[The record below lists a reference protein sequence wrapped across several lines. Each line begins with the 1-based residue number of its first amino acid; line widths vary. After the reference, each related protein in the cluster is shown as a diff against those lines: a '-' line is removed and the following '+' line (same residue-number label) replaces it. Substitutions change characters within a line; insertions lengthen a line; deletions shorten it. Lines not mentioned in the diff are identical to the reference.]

1 MVEFS
6 IIVPVYQ
13 VKKYLKRLV
22 NSVLAQ
28 DYAAY
33 ELILVDDGSSDGS
46 EKICDEFSAKYAQ
59 IKTIH
64 KKNGGVSSARNE
76 GIQRAEGNYLIFL
89 DADDYIDKNYLADA
103 AAVVEEKAPDILI
116 YGYCLETNSGMEQ
129 LLPKL
134 NGDYTQE
141 SLPKDFA
148 IFAQESSFNSVCN
161 KVFRADI
168 VREKQLEFPIQ
179 KIAEDGIF
187 VCRFL
192 QNTKNFY
199 FVERA
204 YYHYCQ
210 NEGSAVHK
218 FCASRWE
225 DENNYLKEMQK
236 CLEYL
241 APEQMGIIMGIKY
254 RNAVMFDL
262 YNLLESDKSI
272 YGCSNI
278 LKEHL
283 RQNYSY
289 IDWNIDTQERLLRLQ
304 VKMLQGQHTL
314 ELIALMRLKKKIK
327 QLGK

>member
-59 IKTIH
+59 VKTIH

-76 GIQRAEGNYLIFL
+76 GVQKAEGNYLIFL

-103 AAVVEEKAPDILI
+103 ASVVEATAPDVLV
-116 YGYCLETNSGMEQ
+116 YGYCLETNSGTEK

-141 SLPKDFA
+141 SLSQYFA
-148 IFAQESSFNSVCN
+148 VFAQESSFNSVCN

-168 VREKQLEFPIQ
+168 IREKQLEFPIQ

-192 QNTKNFY
+192 QNAKNFY
-199 FVERA
+199 FAERA

-218 FCASRWE
+218 FCANRWE
-225 DENNYLKEMQK
+225 DESNYLKEMQK
-236 CLEYL
+236 CVEYL
-241 APEQMGIIMGIKY
+241 APEQMRAIMGIKY

-262 YNLLESDKSI
+262 YNLLESDTSI
-272 YGCSNI
+272 YGCSKI

-304 VKMLQGQHTL
+304 IKMLQGQHTL
-314 ELIALMRLKKKIK
+314 ELVALMRLKKKIK
-327 QLGK
+327 RLGK

>member
-13 VKKYLKRLV
+13 ARKYLKRLV
-22 NSVLAQ
+22 NSVLSQ

-33 ELILVDDGSSDGS
+33 ELILVDDGSSDSSGI
-46 EKICDEFSAKYAQ
+46 ICDEFSVKYAQ

-76 GIQRAEGNYLIFL
+76 GIQKAEGKYLIFL
-89 DADDYIDKNYLADA
+89 DADDYIDNDFLSDA
-103 AAVVEEKAPDILI
+103 ATVVQEKAPDVLV
-116 YGYCLETNSGMEQ
+116 YGYCLETNNGTEK

-141 SLPKDFA
+141 SLSKKFA
-148 IFAQESSFNSVCN
+148 VFAQESSFNSVCN

-168 VREKQLEFPIQ
+168 IRAKQLEFPIQ

-187 VCRFL
+187 VCQFL
-192 QNTKNFY
+192 QNAKNFY
-199 FVERA
+199 FAERA

-225 DENNYLKEMQK
+225 DESNYLKEMQK
-236 CLEYL
+236 CVEHL
-241 APEQMGIIMGIKY
+241 APEQMKVIMGIKY

-262 YNLLESDKSI
+262 YNLLESDESI
-272 YGCSNI
+272 YGCSKI

-289 IDWNIDTQERLLRLQ
+289 IDWNIDTRERLLGLQ
-304 VKMLQGQHTL
+304 IKMLQGQHTL
-314 ELIALMRLKKKIK
+314 ELVALMRLKKKIK
-327 QLGK
+327 RLGK

>member
-13 VKKYLKRLV
+13 VQKYLKRLV

-28 DYAAY
+28 DYATY

-59 IKTIH
+59 VKTIH

-76 GIQRAEGNYLIFL
+76 GIKRAEGNYLIFL

-116 YGYCLETNSGMEQ
+116 YGYCLETNSGMEK

-134 NGDYTQE
+134 NGEYTQE

-148 IFAQESSFNSVCN
+148 IFAQESSFNSVWN

-192 QNTKNFY
+192 QNAKSFY
-199 FVERA
+199 FAERA

-218 FCASRWE
+218 FCTSRWE
-225 DENNYLKEMQK
+225 DESNYLKEMQK
-236 CLEYL
+236 CVEYL
-241 APEQMGIIMGIKY
+241 APEQMRAIMGIKY

-262 YNLLESDKSI
+262 YNLLESDTSI
-272 YGCSNI
+272 YGCSKI

-289 IDWNIDTQERLLRLQ
+289 IDWNMDTQERLLRLQ
-304 VKMLQGQHTL
+304 IKMLQGQHTL
-314 ELIALMRLKKKIK
+314 ELVALMRLKKKIK
-327 QLGK
+327 RMGK

>member
-13 VKKYLKRLV
+13 AQKYLKRLV

-46 EKICDEFSAKYAQ
+46 DIICDEFSTKYAQ
-59 IKTIH
+59 VKTIH
-64 KKNGGVSSARNE
+64 KMNGGVSSARNE
-76 GIQRAEGNYLIFL
+76 GIQKAEGKYLIFL
-89 DADDYIDKNYLADA
+89 DADDYIDNIFLSDVAT
-103 AAVVEEKAPDILI
+103 VVKEKAPDVLV
-116 YGYCLETNSGMEQ
+116 YGYCLEANSSTEKR
-129 LLPKL
+129 LPKL
-134 NGDYTQE
+134 HGDYTQE
-141 SLPKDFA
+141 SLSKDFVV
-148 IFAQESSFNSVCN
+148 FALESSFNSVWN
-161 KVFRADI
+161 KVFRADLI
-168 VREKQLEFPIQ
+168 REKQLEFPIQ

-187 VCRFL
+187 VCQFL
-192 QNTKNFY
+192 QNAKNFC

-225 DENNYLKEMQK
+225 DERNYLKEMQK
-236 CLEYL
+236 CVEYL
-241 APEQMGIIMGIKY
+241 APEQMKAIMGIKY

-262 YNLLESDKSI
+262 YNLLESDRSI
-272 YGCSNI
+272 YGCSKI

-283 RQNYSY
+283 RQYYSC
-289 IDWNIDTQERLLRLQ
+289 IDWNMDTQERLLRLQ
-304 VKMLQGQHTL
+304 IKMLQGQHTL
-314 ELIALMRLKKKIK
+314 ELVALMRFKKKIK
-327 QLGK
+327 RLGK